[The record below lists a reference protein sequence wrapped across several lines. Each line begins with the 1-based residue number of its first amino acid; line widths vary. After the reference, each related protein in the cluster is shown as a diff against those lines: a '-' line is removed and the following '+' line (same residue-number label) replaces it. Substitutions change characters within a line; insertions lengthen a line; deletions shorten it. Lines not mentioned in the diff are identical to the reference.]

1 MVLLAC
7 NIVVWLIW
15 KWRNA
20 SIIDADFIR
29 PNKYSCVILTFVSKE
44 VAMAKDNMINGVGW
58 VPPHLAGLSSIQVA
72 PFCQIFRAFAGG
84 VIPSHQVYVSE
95 GLL

>member
-1 MVLLAC
+1 MLVLLMLILSDPT
-7 NIVVWLIW
+7 NIPV
-15 KWRNA
+15 
-20 SIIDADFIR
+20 
-29 PNKYSCVILTFVSKE
+29 LTFVSKE
-44 VAMAKDNMINGVGW
+44 VAMAKDNVINGVGW